1 MQGTF
6 WTWATDF
13 LRINKS
19 RREVPASYVFHI
31 FSSSTT
37 TTQWQTAA
45 HGSSGKSA
53 PINQTLWILFI
64 STTLYTLLP
73 EKVSNIQCC
82 SEYPSS
88 KIWQILGFWESRLD
102 DHWTGKRDICQDS
115 PPIND
120 DMATLYLPEIYSL
133 HWSLWV
139 GSSFIFW
146 STDCRQTSSSRRTPA
161 WDFRSFVTQ
170 PLPIMKHCKHIYC
183 LSIMYTTL
191 SS

>member
-1 MQGTF
+1 MKYNERECWRVMTNILLLACLSKDRL
-6 WTWATDF
+6 TASVR
-13 LRINKS
+13 LRRWVVVLLVTSSAVLVFGQRSIN
-19 RREVPASYVFHI
+19 V

-64 STTLYTLLP
+64 LITLYTLLP

-102 DHWTGKRDICQDS
+102 DHRTGKRDICQDS

-120 DMATLYLPEIYSL
+120 AMATLYLPEIYSL
-133 HWSLWV
+133 H
-139 GSSFIFW
+139 
-146 STDCRQTSSSRRTPA
+146 
-161 WDFRSFVTQ
+161 
-170 PLPIMKHCKHIYC
+170 
-183 LSIMYTTL
+183 
-191 SS
+191 